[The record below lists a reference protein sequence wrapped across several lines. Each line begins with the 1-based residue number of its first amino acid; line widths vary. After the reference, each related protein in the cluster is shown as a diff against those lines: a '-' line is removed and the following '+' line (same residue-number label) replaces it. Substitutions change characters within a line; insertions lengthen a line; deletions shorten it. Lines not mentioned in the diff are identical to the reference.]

1 MDYKKFINKLII
13 CLGILFLSSCASTSN
28 ITPTVYDK
36 KTINPENVRL
46 IFNRTNTFFYGGVDT
61 RIEINGN
68 VKQNNDAKIKWSYEH
83 NQKINTN
90 SRGISYMPSTF
101 NFVFFKTNN
110 KVAADVTF
118 PGGTWI
124 NIGSV
129 WGTCELKK

>member
-1 MDYKKFINKLII
+1 MKYL
-13 CLGILFLSSCASTSN
+13 ILFIISILYSKILFADTLSCNFTQYNGAKVKDW
-28 ITPTVYDK
+28 I
-36 KTINPENVRL
+36 PENQ
-46 IFNRTNTFFYGGVDT
+46 IH
-61 RIEINGN
+61 EINERDAIYRTKNSIKGN

-90 SRGISYMPSTF
+90 SRGISYMPSKF